1 MPNRLDAVAQSD
13 HLFKGKIAPT
23 AAVCYNDA
31 VALGLMLGLH
41 QRGLQPGNDFALTG
55 FDDIAEAGVSAPPL
69 TTLAVTPRDRG
80 RQAAEL
86 ILQRVQDPSS
96 PSRQTIAP
104 AQLLVRA
111 SSCPPHA

>member
-1 MPNRLDAVAQSD
+1 
-13 HLFKGKIAPT
+13 
-23 AAVCYNDA
+23 

-55 FDDIAEAGVSAPPL
+55 FDDIAEAAVSAPPL

-86 ILQRVQDPSS
+86 ILQRVKEPSAA
-96 PSRQTIAP
+96 PRQTIVP
-104 AQLLVRA
+104 VQLLVRD
-111 SSCPPHA
+111 SSCPPHND